1 MNGYKIVSWFA
12 AVTSIVLLVLPR
24 LVPICTGLSKEG
36 GPMRC
41 HFAFQAEFLVVLLA
55 VILSVALSV
64 LRTAEARLLNG
75 FTILLL
81 GIIIVVL
88 PQPWAI
94 GICEH
99 GGACH
104 KTAFFAGVGGGLL
117 TLAGAAV
124 LWFTV
129 KGEKAAK

>member
-1 MNGYKIVSWFA
+1 MNSYKIVSWV
-12 AVTSIVLLVLPR
+12 AVITSIALLVLPR

-55 VILSVALSV
+55 AILSAALLV

-88 PQPWAI
+88 PQPWAV

-104 KTAFFAGVGGGLL
+104 KTTFFAGAGGGLL

-124 LWFTV
+124 LWLTG
-129 KGEKAAK
+129 KREKAAT